1 MPWDGSMEDVDTL
14 PPAVKPAPTRQPLR
28 MALLVSM
35 LLLAAFG
42 GGLAAGYGV
51 WGRAQPA
58 AAARPDAAAPG
69 TADAAAGSVPA
80 PAVQRVQVSADDD
93 PSWGNAD
100 APVTIIEFSDFQC
113 PYCRVF
119 YQTTLVTLLERYPKQ
134 VRFVYRDFPLAS
146 IHPQAT
152 LAAEASQ
159 CAHAQGR
166 FWEFHNAVF
175 ANIDRLGPDLYQSLA
190 ISMGLDKER
199 FAACVNSREFS
210 AEVEKDFNDARAL
223 GVTGTPTFFING
235 IPLVGAQPL
244 EAFAPIIEQELS
256 QK

>member
-1 MPWDGSMEDVDTL
+1 MEDVTATETEAAPAL
-14 PPAVKPAPTRQPLR
+14 PRTSRQWVLVPL
-28 MALLVSM
+28 LFILV
-35 LLLAAFG
+35 FG
-42 GGLAAGYGV
+42 SGLAAGYVV
-51 WGRAQPA
+51 WGRTPA
-58 AAARPDAAAPG
+58 PPPSANPAITTPASPDTAADSAGAAP
-69 TADAAAGSVPA
+69 
-80 PAVQRVQVSADDD
+80 VQRVQVSADDD

-190 ISMGLDKER
+190 ISMDLDKER

-244 EAFAPIIEQELS
+244 EVFVEIIDREL
-256 QK
+256 KNK

>member
-1 MPWDGSMEDVDTL
+1 MEDVTATQAEAGTRAANPCASGYSFRCCYWL
-14 PPAVKPAPTRQPLR
+14 HLVPALQ
-28 MALLVSM
+28 
-35 LLLAAFG
+35 
-42 GGLAAGYGV
+42 
-51 WGRAQPA
+51 RAMWCG
-58 AAARPDAAAPG
+58 AARRRRHPPPTPHHPASPD
-69 TADAAAGSVPA
+69 TAAGSVVRRP
-80 PAVQRVQVSADDD
+80 VQRVQVSADDD

-244 EAFAPIIEQELS
+244 EAFAQIIEQELS

>member
-1 MPWDGSMEDVDTL
+1 MEDVETL
-14 PPAVKPAPTRQPLR
+14 PQEVKPAPARQPLR
-28 MALLVSM
+28 MALLVS
-35 LLLAAFG
+35 LLLLVAFG
-42 GGLAAGYGV
+42 GGLVTGYGV

-58 AAARPDAAAPG
+58 VADRLDAAAPG
-69 TADAAAGSVPA
+69 VADAAAGAVAA
-80 PAVQRVQVSADDD
+80 PAVQRVQVTADDD
-93 PSWGNAD
+93 PAWGNAD

-113 PYCRVF
+113 SYCRVF

-152 LAAEASQ
+152 LAAEAAQ

-166 FWEFHNAVF
+166 FWEFHNALF
-175 ANIDRLGPDLYQSLA
+175 ANPNQLGPELYQTLA
-190 ISMGLDKER
+190 ISMGLDKDR
-199 FAACVNSREFS
+199 FATCLTSREFS
-210 AEVEKDFNDARAL
+210 EEVEKDFNVARAL

-244 EAFAPIIEQELS
+244 EVFAEIIDRELAN
-256 QK
+256 Q